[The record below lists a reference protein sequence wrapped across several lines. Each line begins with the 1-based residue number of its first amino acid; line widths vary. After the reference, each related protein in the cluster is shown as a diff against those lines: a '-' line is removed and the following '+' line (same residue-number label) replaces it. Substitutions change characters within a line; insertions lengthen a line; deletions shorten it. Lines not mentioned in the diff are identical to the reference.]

1 MSEGK
6 VFEGRN
12 AFVTGAANGIG
23 RGVALRL
30 ASAGAALALNDIDSA
45 ALEAVVGE
53 IRDAGGRAVAYPAD
67 VASPSAIG
75 AAVGEAGDELGPLT
89 LGVTSAGIVDIVP
102 ALELSEEAWDR
113 TLSVNLKGTF
123 FTMQALAR
131 HMMAGEGGRLV
142 AIASIGG
149 KRGRADAVDYTASK
163 AAVVSVVQSLAMALA
178 PKVQINAVCPGVV
191 DTAMTPKI
199 HKARAKRAGITEEE
213 SVDALVATI
222 PMGRIQTTDDVAR
235 AVQYF
240 LSDEADYVTGQA
252 LNVCGGLIFH

>member
-1 MSEGK
+1 MRQGM
-6 VFEGRN
+6 FDGRN

-30 ASAGAALALNDIDSA
+30 ASAGAALALNDIDPA

-75 AAVGEAGDELGPLT
+75 AAVAEAGDELGPLT
-89 LGVTSAGIVDIVP
+89 LGVTSAGIVNIAP

-131 HMMAGEGGRLV
+131 HMMAGDGGRLV

-178 PKVQINAVCPGVV
+178 PKVQINAVCPGIV

-199 HKARAKRAGITEEE
+199 HKARAERAGITEEE
-213 SVDALVATI
+213 SVNALVATI
-222 PMGRIQTTDDVAR
+222 PMGRIETTDDVAR

-240 LSDEADYVTGQA
+240 LSNEADYVTGQA
-252 LNVCGGLIFH
+252 LNVCGGMIFN

>member
-1 MSEGK
+1 MSRGM
-6 VFEGRN
+6 FEGRN

-30 ASAGAALALNDIDSA
+30 ASAGASLALNDIDGV
-45 ALEAVVGE
+45 ALEAVVAE
-53 IRDAGGRAVAYPAD
+53 VRDGGGRAVAFPAD
-67 VASPSAIG
+67 VASPAAIG
-75 AAVGEAGDELGPLT
+75 AAVADAAEVLGPLT
-89 LGVTSAGIVDIVP
+89 LGVTSAGIVEIVP
-102 ALELSEEAWDR
+102 ALELTEEAWDR
-113 TLSVNLKGTF
+113 MLGINLKGTF
-123 FTMQALAR
+123 FTLQALAR
-131 HMMAGEGGRLV
+131 HMMTGDGGRLV

-199 HKARAKRAGITEEE
+199 HKARAKRAGITEQE
-213 SVDALVATI
+213 SIDALVATI
-222 PMGRIQTTDDVAR
+222 PMGRIQTPDDVAR

>member
-1 MSEGK
+1 MSQGM
-6 VFEGRN
+6 FDGRN

-30 ASAGAALALNDIDSA
+30 ASAGAALALNDLDAA

-53 IRDAGGRAVAYPAD
+53 IRDAGGRAMAYPAD
-67 VASPSAIG
+67 VASPSAVA
-75 AAVGEAGDELGPLT
+75 AAVAEAGDELGPLT

-123 FTMQALAR
+123 FTLQALAR
-131 HMMAGEGGRLV
+131 HMMATDGGRLV

-213 SVDALVATI
+213 SVNALVATI
-222 PMGRIQTTDDVAR
+222 PMGRIETPDDVAR

-252 LNVCGGLIFH
+252 LNVCGGMIFN

>member
-1 MSEGK
+1 MSQGM
-6 VFEGRN
+6 FDGRN
-12 AFVTGAANGIG
+12 AFVTGAGNGIG

-30 ASAGAALALNDIDSA
+30 ASAGAALALNDIDAA

-75 AAVGEAGDELGPLT
+75 AAVAEAGDELGPLT
-89 LGVTSAGIVDIVP
+89 LGVTSAGIVNIVP

-123 FTMQALAR
+123 FTLQALAR
-131 HMMAGEGGRLV
+131 HMMAGDGGRLV

-163 AAVVSVVQSLAMALA
+163 AGVVSVVQSLAMALA
-178 PKVQINAVCPGVV
+178 PKVQINAVCPGIV

-199 HKARAKRAGITEEE
+199 HSVRAQREGITEAE
-213 SVDALVATI
+213 SVDRLVATI
-222 PMGRIQTTDDVAR
+222 PMGRIETPDDVAR

-252 LNVCGGLIFH
+252 LNVCGGMIFN

>member
-1 MSEGK
+1 MSQGM
-6 VFEGRN
+6 FDGRN

-30 ASAGAALALNDIDSA
+30 ASAGAAVALNDIDAA

-53 IRDAGGRAVAYPAD
+53 IGDAGGRAVGYPAD
-67 VASPSAIG
+67 VSSPAAMQ
-75 AAVGEAGDELGPLT
+75 AAVAEATGALGPLT
-89 LGVTSAGIVDIVP
+89 LGVTSAGIVEIVP
-102 ALELSEEAWDR
+102 ALELTEQAWDR
-113 TLSVNLKGTF
+113 MLGINLKGTF
-123 FTMQALAR
+123 FTLQALAR
-131 HMMAGEGGRLV
+131 HMMATDGGRLV
-142 AIASIGG
+142 AIASVGAKI
-149 KRGRADAVDYTASK
+149 GRADAVDYTASK
-163 AAVVSVVQSLAMALA
+163 AGVTSVVRSLALALA
-178 PKVQINAVCPGVV
+178 PKVQINAVCPGIV

-199 HKARAKRAGITEEE
+199 HKARAEKAGITQQE
-213 SVDALVATI
+213 SIDALVETI

>member
-1 MSEGK
+1 MSEGM
-6 VFEGRN
+6 FEGRN

-30 ASAGAALALNDIDSA
+30 ASAGAALALNDLDAA

-53 IRDAGGRAVAYPAD
+53 ISDAGGRAMAYPAD
-67 VASPSAIG
+67 VSSPPAIQ
-75 AAVGEAGDELGPLT
+75 AAVAEASDALGPLT
-89 LGVTSAGIVDIVP
+89 LGVTSAGIVEIVP
-102 ALELSEEAWDR
+102 ALELTEQAWDR
-113 TLSVNLKGTF
+113 MLGINLKGTF
-123 FTMQALAR
+123 FTLQALAR
-131 HMMAGEGGRLV
+131 HMMVGDGGRLV
-142 AIASIGG
+142 AIASVGAKI
-149 KRGRADAVDYTASK
+149 GRADAVDYTASK
-163 AAVVSVVQSLAMALA
+163 AGVTSVVRSLALALA

-199 HKARAKRAGITEEE
+199 HKARAENAGITQQE

-222 PMGRIQTTDDVAR
+222 PMGRIQTPDDVAR

>member
-1 MSEGK
+1 MSQGM
-6 VFEGRN
+6 FDGRN
-12 AFVTGAANGIG
+12 AFVTGAGNGIG

-30 ASAGAALALNDIDSA
+30 ASAGAALALNDIDAA

-53 IRDAGGRAVAYPAD
+53 IRDAGGHAVGYPAD
-67 VASPSAIG
+67 VSSPAAMQ
-75 AAVGEAGDELGPLT
+75 AAVAEATGALGPLT
-89 LGVTSAGIVDIVP
+89 LGVTSAGIVNIVP

-113 TLSVNLKGTF
+113 TLSINLKGTF
-123 FTMQALAR
+123 FTLQALAR
-131 HMMAGEGGRLV
+131 HMMAGDGGRLV

-178 PKVQINAVCPGVV
+178 PKVQINAVCPGIV

-199 HKARAKRAGITEEE
+199 HRARAKRAGITEEE
-213 SVDALVATI
+213 SVNALVATI
-222 PMGRIQTTDDVAR
+222 PMGRIETPDDVAR

-252 LNVCGGLIFH
+252 LNVCGGMIFN

>member
-1 MSEGK
+1 MSQGM
-6 VFEGRN
+6 FEGRN

-30 ASAGAALALNDIDSA
+30 ASAGAALALNDLDAA
-45 ALEAVVGE
+45 ALETVVGE
-53 IRDAGGRAVAYPAD
+53 IRDAGGRAMAYPAD
-67 VASPSAIG
+67 VASPVAMQ
-75 AAVGEAGDELGPLT
+75 AAVAEAADALGPLT
-89 LGVTSAGIVDIVP
+89 LGVTSAGIVEIVP
-102 ALELSEEAWDR
+102 ALELTEQAWDR
-113 TLSVNLKGTF
+113 MLGINLKGTF
-123 FTMQALAR
+123 FTLQALAR
-131 HMMAGEGGRLV
+131 HMMAADGGRLV
-142 AIASIGG
+142 AIASVGAKI
-149 KRGRADAVDYTASK
+149 GRADAVDYTASK
-163 AAVVSVVQSLAMALA
+163 AGVTSVVRSLALALA
-178 PKVQINAVCPGVV
+178 PKVQINAVCPGIV

-199 HKARAKRAGITEEE
+199 HKARAEKAGITQQE

>member
-1 MSEGK
+1 MSQGM
-6 VFEGRN
+6 FDGRN

-30 ASAGAALALNDIDSA
+30 ASAGAAVALNDIDAA

-53 IRDAGGRAVAYPAD
+53 IRDAGGHAVGYPAD
-67 VASPSAIG
+67 VSSPAAMQ
-75 AAVGEAGDELGPLT
+75 AAVAAASDALGPLT
-89 LGVTSAGIVDIVP
+89 LGVTSAGIVEIVP
-102 ALELSEEAWDR
+102 ALELTEQAWDR
-113 TLSVNLKGTF
+113 MLGINLKGTF
-123 FTMQALAR
+123 FTLQALAR
-131 HMMAGEGGRLV
+131 HMMATDGGRLV
-142 AIASIGG
+142 AIASVGAKI
-149 KRGRADAVDYTASK
+149 GRADAVDYTASK
-163 AAVVSVVQSLAMALA
+163 AGVTSVVRSLALALA
-178 PKVQINAVCPGVV
+178 PKVQINAVCPGIV

-199 HKARAKRAGITEEE
+199 HKARAEKAGITQQE
-213 SVDALVATI
+213 SIDALVETI

>member
-1 MSEGK
+1 MSQGM
-6 VFEGRN
+6 FDGRN

-30 ASAGAALALNDIDSA
+30 ASAGAALALNDLDAA

-53 IRDAGGRAVAYPAD
+53 IRDAGGRAMAYPAD
-67 VASPSAIG
+67 VASPSAVA
-75 AAVGEAGDELGPLT
+75 AAVAEAGDELGPLT

-123 FTMQALAR
+123 FTLQALAR
-131 HMMAGEGGRLV
+131 HMMATDGGRLV

-213 SVDALVATI
+213 SVNALVATI
-222 PMGRIQTTDDVAR
+222 PMGRIETPDDVAR

-240 LSDEADYVTGQA
+240 LSDQADYVTGQA
-252 LNVCGGLIFH
+252 LNVCGGMIFN

>member
-1 MSEGK
+1 MSQGM
-6 VFEGRN
+6 FDGRN

-30 ASAGAALALNDIDSA
+30 ASAGAAVALNDIDAA

-53 IRDAGGRAVAYPAD
+53 IGDAGGRAVGYPAD
-67 VASPSAIG
+67 VSSPAAMQ
-75 AAVGEAGDELGPLT
+75 AAVAEATGALGPLT
-89 LGVTSAGIVDIVP
+89 LGVTSAGIVEIVP
-102 ALELSEEAWDR
+102 ALELTEQAWDR
-113 TLSVNLKGTF
+113 MLGINLKGTF
-123 FTMQALAR
+123 FTLQALAR
-131 HMMAGEGGRLV
+131 HMMAGDGGRLV
-142 AIASIGG
+142 AIASVGAKI
-149 KRGRADAVDYTASK
+149 GRADAVDYTASK
-163 AAVVSVVQSLAMALA
+163 AGVTSVVRSLALALA
-178 PKVQINAVCPGVV
+178 PKVQINAVCPGIV

-199 HKARAKRAGITEEE
+199 HKARAEKAGITQQE
-213 SVDALVATI
+213 SIDALVETI

>member
-1 MSEGK
+1 MSQGM
-6 VFEGRN
+6 FEGRN

-30 ASAGAALALNDIDSA
+30 ASAGAALALNDLDAA

-53 IRDAGGRAVAYPAD
+53 IRDAGGRAMAYPAD
-67 VASPSAIG
+67 VASPSAID
-75 AAVGEAGDELGPLT
+75 AAVAQAGDELGPLT

-123 FTMQALAR
+123 FTLQALAR
-131 HMMAGEGGRLV
+131 HMMATDGGRLV

-213 SVDALVATI
+213 SVNALVATI
-222 PMGRIQTTDDVAR
+222 PMGRIETPDDVAR

-240 LSDEADYVTGQA
+240 LSDAADYVTGQA
-252 LNVCGGLIFH
+252 LNVCGGMIFN